1 MLPKPQHPGA
11 RGSTQRPPGGNPLL
25 PARPVGAGANPGT
38 AWPVAG
44 CGAAG
49 VRVART
55 AVCR

>member
-49 VRVART
+49 V
-55 AVCR
+55 